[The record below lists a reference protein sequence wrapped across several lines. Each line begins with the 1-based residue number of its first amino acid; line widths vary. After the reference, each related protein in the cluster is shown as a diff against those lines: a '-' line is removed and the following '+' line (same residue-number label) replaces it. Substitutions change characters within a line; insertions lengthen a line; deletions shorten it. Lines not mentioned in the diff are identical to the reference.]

1 MSCLGGRAPA
11 VDAAP
16 VARYAVLHMESNGL
30 SAARGGRVFEAA
42 LVLVENGVI
51 RDTCHSLINPGLMLP
66 PFLAALT
73 GITPSM
79 ISTAPASAQVM
90 KAMCRFMGDAVPV
103 AHNASLDRQ
112 LWQQELQLADG
123 AACQDFLCTLRLAR
137 RLYPWADSQ
146 KTAALAALHGM
157 VPATPHK
164 RALDMALLKARI
176 FLRMQNEIA
185 LLYPGENIDAS
196 FLDRYQKTGRA
207 TVRAVPEP
215 C

>member
-1 MSCLGGRAPA
+1 MT
-11 VDAAP
+11 
-16 VARYAVLHMESNGL
+16 RYAVLHMESNGQTP
-30 SAARGGRVFEAA
+30 ARGGRVFEAA
-42 LVLVENGVI
+42 LVLVENGAI
-51 RDTCHSLINPGLMLP
+51 RDTCHSLMNPGLLLP

-79 ISTAPASAQVM
+79 IGAAPASASVM
-90 KAMCRFMGDAVPV
+90 KTFCRFMGDAVAV

-112 LWQQELQLADG
+112 LWQQELQLANG
-123 AACQDFLCTLRLAR
+123 PACQDFLCTLRLAR

-157 VPATPHK
+157 SPPAHHK
-164 RALDMALLKARI
+164 RALDMALLKAQI

-185 LLYPGENIDAS
+185 LLYPGVTIDGS
-196 FLDRYQKTGRA
+196 FLDRYQKTGRT

-215 C
+215 S